1 MLLIYWLYC
10 LWILFKISDK
20 KLRVK
25 VFPPARSLNGLMC
38 LCFGNVWKFRQITKS
53 VQSQVLWHCIVSHPL
68 DLYTSWYFYGHGIS
82 GIVNNSCTFTSQRY
96 QHWTTYSY
104 TGRTALLTVFRNWFG
119 FLPQSVAAASVLAVS
134 IFWRVLASP
143 LTTIISILSCPLF
156 PFLVSIFLSC
166 PFSEGFWRRQP

>member
-1 MLLIYWLYC
+1 MLSIYWLYEYC
-10 LWILFKISDK
+10 P
-20 KLRVK
+20 KLVTKNWGSNIFHLPYR
-25 VFPPARSLNGLMC
+25 PMDWCA
-38 LCFGNVWKFRQITKS
+38 FGNVWKFRPITGA
-53 VQSQVLWHCIVSHPL
+53 LTLHCFPPPRLILL
-68 DLYTSWYFYGHGIS
+68 DTPWYFYGHGIS

>member
-1 MLLIYWLYC
+1 MWAGKMLSIYWLYC

-38 LCFGNVWKFRQITKS
+38 LWQCMKVPSDNQVRPITGALALHCFPPPRLI
-53 VQSQVLWHCIVSHPL
+53 LL
-68 DLYTSWYFYGHGIS
+68 DTPWYFYGHGIS

-104 TGRTALLTVFRNWFG
+104 TARTALLTVFRNWFG

-143 LTTIISILSCPLF
+143 LTTIISIFSLF
-156 PFLVSIFLSC
+156 VVFTFLDVC
-166 PFSEGFWRRQP
+166 EGFWPRQP